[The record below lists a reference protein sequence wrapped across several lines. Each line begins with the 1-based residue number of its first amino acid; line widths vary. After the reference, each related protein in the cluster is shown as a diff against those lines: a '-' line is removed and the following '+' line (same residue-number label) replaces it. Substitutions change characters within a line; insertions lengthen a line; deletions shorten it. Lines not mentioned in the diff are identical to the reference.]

1 MSNELAPIIV
11 RRKKIYATDA
21 GHHGGAWKVAYADFV
36 TAMMAFFLLM
46 WLLNATTEEQRKGL
60 ADYFSPVIPLASVSG
75 GGAGA
80 LNGSSMLSQDTL
92 IQDGTGAENRDGT
105 NTYKNAKDDEALEA
119 RVEALNK
126 AVSEDKSDLSDHIKF
141 KISSSGL
148 VIELVDQTDRP
159 LFTSG
164 SAYPSETLK
173 KLTLMVADGFS
184 DVGNQL
190 KIVGHTDAHTYADGT
205 NYSNWELSSDRANAA
220 RRLLMGHGFPG
231 DQISEVSGK
240 SFTEPLSED
249 PLSPQNRRIS
259 ITLLTP
265 DDKQNS
271 INKTP

>member
-1 MSNELAPIIV
+1 MPNNVAPIIV
-11 RRKKIYATDA
+11 RRKKVYVMDA

-60 ADYFSPVIPLASVSG
+60 ADYFSPVIPVAAVSG

-80 LNGSSMLSQDTL
+80 LNGSSMLTQDTL

-105 NTYKNAKDDEALEA
+105 NSFANPEYDKALEA
-119 RVEALNK
+119 RVEALNE
-126 AVSEDKSDLSDHIKF
+126 AIAMDNSDLSDHIKF
-141 KISSSGL
+141 KMSPQGL

-164 SAYPSETLK
+164 SARPSETLN
-173 KLTLMVADGFS
+173 KLTLMVAEGFS

-190 KIVGHTDAHTYADGT
+190 KIVGHTDAHVYPDGK

-231 DQISEVSGK
+231 GQVSEVSGK
-240 SFTEPLSED
+240 SFTEPLSD
-249 PLSPQNRRIS
+249 NPLSPQNRRIS

-265 DDKQNS
+265 D
-271 INKTP
+271 I